1 MISKRSF
8 KSAAGRSTACW
19 PACIRTRSRSASLPS
34 FPHSVRMRIGDDHA
48 FEGVRGVAHAQ
59 VSVPRVELIHG
70 ATDRFILE
78 VGVRA
83 WYRPDPGTEP
93 LPAFIH
99 GTVRAEYRMQ
109 DIDPSCPG
117 WSRKAADFLWIR
129 VVRDSV
135 TLSGNGGRRPEH
147 HRDPGRGP
155 PTDPA
160 ADIAKIT
167 RQIAA
172 LAGTAV

>member
-1 MISKRSF
+1 MS
-8 KSAAGRSTACW
+8 
-19 PACIRTRSRSASLPS
+19 
-34 FPHSVRMRIGDDHA
+34 
-48 FEGVRGVAHAQ
+48 HAQ

-93 LPAFIH
+93 LPAFIN
-99 GTVRAEYRMQ
+99 GTVRAEYRVQ

-117 WSRKAADFLWIR
+117 WSKKAADFLWIR

-135 TLSGNGGRRPEH
+135 SFQGTAEDDGSILDLVVAGAAER
-147 HRDPGRGP
+147 PGRQHREDHPASRAVAGAAVRGGP
-155 PTDPA
+155 SAGVEAFPA
-160 ADIAKIT
+160 
-167 RQIAA
+167 RFAA
-172 LAGTAV
+172 QPERPDRRALRSLFRWV